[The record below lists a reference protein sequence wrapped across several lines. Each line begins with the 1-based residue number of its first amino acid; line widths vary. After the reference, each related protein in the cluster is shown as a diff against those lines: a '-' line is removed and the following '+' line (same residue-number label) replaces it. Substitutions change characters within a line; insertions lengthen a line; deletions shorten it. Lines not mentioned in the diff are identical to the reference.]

1 MIEQKTLLK
10 YLEGNAT
17 DEERES
23 VVEWLESNEENLQEL
38 IKLRKLHNI
47 SIFNEPVKEEE
58 AGRNPVFAK
67 KFLYE
72 FAKIAAVFLVFLVG
86 SYFLNNRTET
96 STSQTLFVPS
106 GQRAEI
112 MLPDSSIVWINAK
125 TRMSYAS
132 DFGKTSRV
140 IELDGEA
147 YFKVKKGQKHAFVV
161 RTKEVDINVLGTEFN
176 VIAYR
181 DNSITEISLVSGSIE
196 VKGATV
202 PNGTF
207 VMEANNLVRIS
218 DGKFQSS
225 IIKNYDYFRWKEGV
239 LCFDN
244 ESIESIFKKL
254 ELYYDTNIKVEK
266 KSLLKLRYS
275 GKFRAKDGVEQVLKV
290 LQLEHKFDYTVNSNL
305 NLITI
310 K

>member
-1 MIEQKTLLK
+1 M
-10 YLEGNAT
+10 
-17 DEERES
+17 
-23 VVEWLESNEENLQEL
+23 
-38 IKLRKLHNI
+38 
-47 SIFNEPVKEEE
+47 
-58 AGRNPVFAK
+58 
-67 KFLYE
+67 
-72 FAKIAAVFLVFLVG
+72 
-86 SYFLNNRTET
+86 
-96 STSQTLFVPS
+96 
-106 GQRAEI
+106 
-112 MLPDSSIVWINAK
+112 
-125 TRMSYAS
+125 
-132 DFGKTSRV
+132 
-140 IELDGEA
+140 DGEA
-147 YFKVKKGQKHAFVV
+147 YFKVKKGQKHAFIV

-207 VMEANNLVRIS
+207 IMEANNLVRIS
-218 DGKFQSS
+218 DGKFHSS

-244 ESIESIFKKL
+244 ESIENIFKKL
-254 ELYYDTNIKVEK
+254 ELYYDINIKVEK

-275 GKFRAKDGVEQVLKV
+275 GKFRTKDGVEQVLKV

>member
-1 MIEQKTLLK
+1 MIEQTILLR

-23 VVEWLESNEENLQEL
+23 VVEWLESNEDNLQEL

-47 SIFNEPVKEEE
+47 SIFNEPMKGEEE
-58 AGRNPVFAK
+58 GNPIFTK

-72 FAKIAAVFLVFLVG
+72 FAKIAAVFLLFLVG
-86 SYFLNNRTET
+86 NYFLNNRTET

-125 TRMSYAS
+125 TRMCYAS
-132 DFGKTSRV
+132 DFGKTNRI

-196 VKGATV
+196 LKGATV

-207 VMEANNLVRIS
+207 IMEANNLVRIS

-225 IIKNYDYFRWKEGV
+225 IIENYDYFRWKEGV

-244 ESIESIFKKL
+244 ESIETIFKKL
-254 ELYYDTNIKVEK
+254 ELYYDINIKIEK

-275 GKFRAKDGVEQVLKV
+275 GKFRTKDGVEQVLKV